1 MHAHLEVDGMVD
13 GQVLVARVGGVAAA
27 EHVVGGGGGGGGGAG
42 LFVVAVRLRAEVED
56 EGDEDARQAQARPYS
71 QGLFP
76 HVHFLPLYF

>member
-1 MHAHLEVDGMVD
+1 MVD

-27 EHVVGGGGGGGGGAG
+27 EHVVGGDGGAG

-71 QGLFP
+71 QSLFP
-76 HVHFLPLYF
+76 HVHFLPLCF